1 MINVDININ
10 EGVRMNEDDHVDDPG
25 VSAEDLEKP
34 KKSFLPPE
42 PHDPDDPGI
51 SARDLEGW
59 YKPKVEIPPDPD
71 NMGIS
76 YLCLG

>member
-1 MINVDININ
+1 
-10 EGVRMNEDDHVDDPG
+10 MNENDHVDGPG
-25 VSAEDLEKP
+25 ISALDLEKP
-34 KKSFLPPE
+34 KKSFLPRE

-51 SARDLEGW
+51 SARDLVG
-59 YKPKVEIPPDPD
+59 YKPKVEIPVDPD